1 MGTLWLFN
9 IAMEAM
15 AHLYRW
21 FTELK
26 NGWIFHCKLLV
37 ITSWWIIFPKETI
50 NGNSRILKWRY
61 CTI

>member
-15 AHLYRW
+15 AHLYSW

-26 NGWIFHCKLLV
+26 TGWIFHGKLLV
-37 ITSWWIIFPKETI
+37 IARW
-50 NGNSRILKWRY
+50 
-61 CTI
+61 